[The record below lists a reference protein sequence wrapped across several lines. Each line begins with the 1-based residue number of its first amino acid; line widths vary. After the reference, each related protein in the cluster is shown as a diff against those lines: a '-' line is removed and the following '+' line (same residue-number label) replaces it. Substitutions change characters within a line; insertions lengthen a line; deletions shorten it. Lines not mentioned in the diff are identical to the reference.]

1 MARGV
6 PFDGGHVAR
15 LSTRPGVYLL
25 RSAEDEILYVGKAKS
40 LRSRV
45 RSYLNPGW
53 EQGVKTRELVRHVAR
68 VETMVVGTEG
78 EALILEANLIKEHQP
93 RFNIQLRDDKKYPY
107 IKVTLKEPF
116 PRVYVTRNVRNDGS
130 RYFGPFVSVGRM
142 RQALETVKR
151 LYTVRSCRYRLPKE
165 APVRP
170 CLDYHI
176 GRCKAPCV
184 GLQTREDY
192 REMIDEMLRVLAGD
206 VAAIQA
212 EIEARMHEAAQALDF
227 ERAGHLRDVLAGL
240 DGIARHQRVQ
250 AVEGGNQDVVG
261 LARDGDEA
269 VATTLR
275 IRNGVLIGQHSHFMT
290 DVAKEG
296 DEALVSRFASHAYLS
311 SGAAALAALPR
322 EVLLPTDFEDRGLL
336 EEILTNEAGYKVA
349 VRVPQRGAK
358 VRLVDLATANARK
371 VLDDRRAAPVGS
383 PRTDDVLFDLQD
395 RLGLKEVPRVI
406 VCFDVSHT
414 QGAETVASAV
424 LFVNGEP
431 KRAGYRHM
439 KIRGEW
445 GNDDFRSMHEVV
457 ARYFRRRLE
466 EEEPLPNLVLIDGG
480 KGQLS
485 AAVRALEA
493 VGVPDSVVAALAKK
507 EETVYMRGRPAGIR
521 IPRSERSLHLLQRV
535 RDEAHRFAVSYNR
548 KLRSRRTVRS
558 ELGDIPGVGPSRQRT
573 LLSRFGSVR
582 GVREATAEEIARLP
596 GCGEAL
602 STRILTWLK
611 GSND

>member
-25 RSAEDEILYVGKAKS
+25 RSADDEILYVGKAKS
-40 LRSRV
+40 LRARV

-116 PRVYVTRNVRNDGS
+116 PRVFVTRNVKNDGS
-130 RYFGPFVSVGRM
+130 RYFGPFVSVGRV

-151 LYTVRSCRYRLPKE
+151 LYTVRSCRYRLPRE

-192 REMIDEMLRVLAGD
+192 REMIDEMLRVLSGD

-212 EIEARMHEAAQALDF
+212 EMEARMHEAAQALDF
-227 ERAGHLRDVLAGL
+227 ERAGHFRDVLAGL

-261 LARDGDEA
+261 LARDGEQA

-311 SGAAALAALPR
+311 SGAAALAALPK
-322 EVLLPTDFEDRGLL
+322 EVLLPTDFDDRGLL
-336 EEILTNEAGYKVA
+336 EEILTDEAGFKVA

-371 VLDDRRAAPVGS
+371 VLDDRRTAPIGS

-395 RLGLKEVPRVI
+395 RLGLKVVPRVI

-485 AAVRALEA
+485 AAVRALEE

-507 EETVYMRGRPAGIR
+507 EETVYMRGRSSGIR

-558 ELGDIPGVGPSRQRT
+558 ELGDIPGVGPSRQRA
-573 LLSRFGSVR
+573 LLNRFGSVR
-582 GVREATAEEIARLP
+582 GVREATADEIARLP
-596 GCGEAL
+596 GFGDAL
-602 STRILTWLK
+602 SARILTWLK